1 MANSDWE
8 KILRNPARFSGQ
20 DIELEGVITGS
31 LIEQITPR
39 QGIQTVISP
48 HPTRSGLSLWVDD
61 MDAKVLVF
69 LPGRLRDAH
78 IQSLQMVKNDGGCLY
93 VGGRFEYKPGEN
105 GHIGRLDAIHYRN
118 V

>member
-69 LPGRLRDAH
+69 LLRLELK
-78 IQSLQMVKNDGGCLY
+78 QLFLFLLLKNLVKT
-93 VGGRFEYKPGEN
+93 RE
-105 GHIGRLDAIHYRN
+105 
-118 V
+118 